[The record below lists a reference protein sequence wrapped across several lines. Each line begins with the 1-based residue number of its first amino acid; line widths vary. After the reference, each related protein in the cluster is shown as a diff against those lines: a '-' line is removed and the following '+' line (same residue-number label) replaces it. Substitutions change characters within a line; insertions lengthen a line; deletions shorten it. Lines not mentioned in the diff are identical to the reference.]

1 MSGVDILAEIRKRQQ
16 NKEVSEENRMGSP
29 TTEDWKRFKESMIE
43 SVDGEPVK
51 QGTGKTNKEFLKYLK
66 EDFDDDKCPQ
76 GDDVQNAKALRK
88 FLKDI

>member
-16 NKEVSEENRMGSP
+16 KEKVSDNRMGSP
-29 TTEDWKRFKESMIE
+29 TTEDWKRFKERMIE

-51 QGTGKTNKEFLKYLK
+51 QGTGKTNKEFFKYLK

-88 FLKDI
+88 FLKNL